1 MAIIV
6 GPTIHRS
13 NVMFRFPQFSIMKI
27 ALPNLSLGYV
37 TAKEWASREPVTKT
51 LVNKPAMIIGVR
63 CQAISLAAVRSES
76 IWNR

>member
-1 MAIIV
+1 
-6 GPTIHRS
+6 
-13 NVMFRFPQFSIMKI
+13 MKI